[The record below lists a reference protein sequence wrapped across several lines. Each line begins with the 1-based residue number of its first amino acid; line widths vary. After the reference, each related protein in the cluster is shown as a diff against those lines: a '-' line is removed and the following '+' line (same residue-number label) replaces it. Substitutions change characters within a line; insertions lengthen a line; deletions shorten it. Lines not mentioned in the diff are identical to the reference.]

1 MTVNLKGSFVERFV
15 HIYDQIT
22 AHGYDGMLFVVDE
35 FRSWQDR
42 HEGRDSFLE
51 GCQVLESLAYVLPVN
66 EHRNVLTIVASQGDV
81 PQKLMGG
88 GQGDGSSSDPC
99 WATAAATNTAR
110 LWPIGF
116 AICATARRSTRTS
129 TTITAARTS
138 GSFAKPTPRK
148 NTFRPSSRS
157 NRGASSCWPHHAEFR
172 AAPTPAARSGIIS
185 AWETLQQEQILAG
198 KRLVV
203 PSDFLHSEQLGVGLR
218 SEKFRPGFEA
228 YQAACDVLD
237 TMPMPDDEK
246 DAASRIVG
254 VLYLMSAAMP
264 ENARAMPLA
273 DLAEATMTDIEG
285 LKSEDA
291 VLDLVTQL
299 KGQITQ
305 IKYDKDKGGWF
316 ECAEGEQAKPEKY
329 FGPLKR
335 KAKSNTNA
343 QNELWLKSLF
353 WDFKAPARAPKRAS
367 TTPCCAGWP
376 NSTAKP
382 NPCCPTAPPPSEPR
396 STRFST
402 AGK

>member
-1 MTVNLKGSFVERFV
+1 M
-15 HIYDQIT
+15 
-22 AHGYDGMLFVVDE
+22 
-35 FRSWQDR
+35 
-42 HEGRDSFLE
+42 
-51 GCQVLESLAYVLPVN
+51 
-66 EHRNVLTIVASQGDV
+66 
-81 PQKLMGG
+81 
-88 GQGDGSSSDPC
+88 
-99 WATAAATNTAR
+99 
-110 LWPIGF
+110 
-116 AICATARRSTRTS
+116 
-129 TTITAARTS
+129 
-138 GSFAKPTPRK
+138 
-148 NTFRPSSRS
+148 
-157 NRGASSCWPHHAEFR
+157 
-172 AAPTPAARSGIIS
+172 PAARSGIIS

-203 PSDFLHSEQLGVGLR
+203 PSDFLHSEQLAVGLR
-218 SEKFRPGFEA
+218 SENFRPGFEA

-305 IKYDKDKGGWF
+305 IKYDKDKVGWF

-376 NSTAKP
+376 SSTAKP